1 MKFDRK
7 QLTLYAITDRHW
19 LEGRRLENVVEDALC
34 GGATF
39 LQLREKTLSD
49 EEMIEEARRLKPICE
64 KYHVPLIV
72 NDRVEVAKVA
82 GADGVHLGQDDLKIE
97 QARAILGPDAIIGVS
112 CHSVLEAQ
120 EAWQKGADYLGAG
133 AVFTTSSKDDAS
145 ALDWQELSRMTSA
158 VPIPIVAIGGI
169 TYDNVMALKGRNL
182 AGVAVISA
190 VFAAQ
195 NIKKATMLLKMR
207 IEEMLDND

>member
-49 EEMIEEARRLKPICE
+49 EEMIEEARRLKRICE
-64 KYHVPLIV
+64 KYHVPLII

-82 GADGVHLGQDDLKIE
+82 GADGVHLGQDDLNIE

-145 ALDWQELSRMTSA
+145 ALDWQELSKMTSA